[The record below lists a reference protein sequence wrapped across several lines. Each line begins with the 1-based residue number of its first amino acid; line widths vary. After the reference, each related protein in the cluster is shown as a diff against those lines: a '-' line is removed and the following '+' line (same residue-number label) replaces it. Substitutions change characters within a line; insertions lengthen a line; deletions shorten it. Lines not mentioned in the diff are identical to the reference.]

1 MPKKINTTK
10 QNVYTIF
17 KRQSIDTA
25 LLQKISEVLNF
36 DFFKLYS
43 DAISLNEYDKLSAE
57 QKLFVKDLE
66 IKQLK
71 DIINKKFS

>member
-1 MPKKINTTK
+1 
-10 QNVYTIF
+10 VYTIF

>member
-1 MPKKINTTK
+1 M
-10 QNVYTIF
+10 YTIF